1 MQPDRVLLLGCGA
14 LAKEMA
20 DVVLQN
26 RLDHVTVE
34 CLPAKL
40 HNTPAEIPR
49 AVAGRLASGGYDRA
63 LIAYGDCG
71 TAGALDAVLEEFGAE
86 RLAGA
91 HCYEFFARSDVFTAI
106 HDDDPRTFYLTDF
119 LVRHFDR
126 LVWAGLKLD
135 RHPELLEAYFGNY
148 VRVMYLSQ
156 FDSSDMVDR
165 ARRCA
170 DKLGLRFEH
179 RHVGLGELETK
190 LIGFSRAPRIGA
202 GA

>member
-1 MQPDRVLLLGCGA
+1 VQPDHVLVLGCGA

-20 DVVLQN
+20 DVVARN

-49 AVAGRLASGGYDRA
+49 AVANRLARGGYDRA
-63 LIAYGDCG
+63 LIGYGDCG
-71 TAGALDAVLEEFGAE
+71 TAGALDAVLDEFGAE

-91 HCYEFFARSDVFTAI
+91 HCYEFFASSDVFAAI
-106 HDDDPRTFYLTDF
+106 HDDDPRTFYLTYF
-119 LVRHFDR
+119 LARHFDR

-148 VRVMYLSQ
+148 RRVVYLSQ
-156 FDSSDMVDR
+156 FKSLDLVER
-165 ARRCA
+165 ARLCA

-190 LIGFSRAPRIGA
+190 LIGFSLAPQTGVGA
-202 GA
+202 